1 MNRDRTPIIINLAC
15 GFLAAVFL
23 VFTMFA
29 FSTHAAGLGILT
41 LVLFLA
47 VCIVWIWALKSVH
60 RQVPASAGGDEAEA
74 VALQFSRL
82 KPKSFR
88 DQIRVCQKQLA
99 RLQEKTMAMDQ
110 TLHDAFGDSTISI
123 DRFMTGVRRARMLFL
138 ANQKQ
143 IADRILIFDEEGYR
157 AAVSA
162 GSVPETYQDTFA
174 FIEAKIRE
182 NEEILTRID
191 ELNARVQQLTNL
203 PRLED
208 RSAMRQL
215 DELIEQSG
223 LYGGSKQKTEKEMD

>member
-1 MNRDRTPIIINLAC
+1 
-15 GFLAAVFL
+15 
-23 VFTMFA
+23 
-29 FSTHAAGLGILT
+29 
-41 LVLFLA
+41 
-47 VCIVWIWALKSVH
+47 
-60 RQVPASAGGDEAEA
+60 
-74 VALQFSRL
+74 
-82 KPKSFR
+82 
-88 DQIRVCQKQLA
+88 
-99 RLQEKTMAMDQ
+99 MAMDQ

-123 DRFMTGVRRARMLFL
+123 DRFMTGIRRARMLFL

-174 FIEAKIRE
+174 FM
-182 NEEILTRID
+182 TRID